1 MSVQQTTPKAGRRTA
16 MKRTERQTPEDTLR
30 RIIEEHKKDMGETVW
45 LKIDDRTHIEVG
57 ASLTE
62 DERNKRVEN
71 YLENIGRR

>member
-45 LKIDDRTHIEVG
+45 LKIDDRTHIEVA

-71 YLENIGRR
+71 YLENIGSR

>member
-16 MKRTERQTPEDTLR
+16 MQRTERQTPEDTLR

-45 LKIDDRTHIEVG
+45 LKIDDRTHIEVA

>member
-1 MSVQQTTPKAGRRTA
+1 MSVQQTTTKAGRRTA
-16 MKRTERQTPEDTLR
+16 MKRSERQTPEDTLR

-45 LKIDDRTHIEVG
+45 LKIDDRTHIEVA

>member
-1 MSVQQTTPKAGRRTA
+1 MYKRQA

-45 LKIDDRTHIEVG
+45 LKINDRTHIEVA

-62 DERNKRVEN
+62 DERKKRVEN